1 MLSRLSNSKLRVSW
15 QNSSLIGMYDNFY
28 ILNTFFFIFLKVNS
42 NIRLKLPNNG

>member
-1 MLSRLSNSKLRVSW
+1 MLSRLSNLKLRVSW

-28 ILNTFFFIFLKVNS
+28 ILKLFFFLKVNS